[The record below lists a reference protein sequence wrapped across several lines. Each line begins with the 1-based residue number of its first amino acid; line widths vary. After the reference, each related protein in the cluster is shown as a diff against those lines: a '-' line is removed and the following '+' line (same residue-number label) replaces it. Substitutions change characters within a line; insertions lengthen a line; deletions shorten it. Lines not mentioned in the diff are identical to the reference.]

1 MNKLTKTKER
11 NTKLAHAATLATGAL
26 AAAALLIPG
35 RAEAATVT
43 YASNVPGS
51 GDIKVLNYALVL
63 EDFQSA
69 VYQAAL
75 NQLANIL
82 SAGIGNPV
90 YNYLAEFALVEQD
103 HAAYLRALIG
113 SIGGTAVAPAFGNQY
128 IITPITTA
136 TTQRNVL
143 EFVLQVEA
151 IVTRGYLG
159 AIPLLTTASPYI
171 QRLASI
177 QSTEARHASTL
188 TLLHNT
194 LFITST
200 DVTPLPA
207 DNNLTGMFTYTSF
220 KYEQYNA
227 AGYNATKPNEGVIA
241 IEANLA
247 PDTVLTNLI
256 SPYLALSA

>member
-1 MNKLTKTKER
+1 M
-11 NTKLAHAATLATGAL
+11 
-26 AAAALLIPG
+26 ALLTPR
-35 RAEAATVT
+35 RAEAATLT
-43 YASNVPGS
+43 YAGNVPGA
-51 GDIKVLNYALVL
+51 GDIKVLNYVLVL

-75 NQLANIL
+75 NQLTNPL
-82 SAGIGNPV
+82 GAGSGNPI

-113 SIGGTAVAPAFGNQY
+113 SAGGTAVAPAFGNQY
-128 IITPITTA
+128 LITPITTA
-136 TTQRNVL
+136 TTQRNIL

-151 IVTRGYLG
+151 TVARGYLG
-159 AIPLLTTASPYI
+159 AIPLLATASPYI
-171 QRLASI
+171 QRLAGI

-194 LFITST
+194 LFTTST

-207 DNNLTGMFTYTSF
+207 DNNLTGTFTYASF

-227 AGYNATKPNEGVIA
+227 TGYNATKPNEGVIA

-256 SPYLALSA
+256 SPYIVLSS